1 LARLGITGHR
11 DLTPKT
17 ADLTYRAIQRALS
30 AYRAREL
37 IGISCLAAGADSIFA
52 QAVLDLGGRLE
63 VVLPATDYRERTIE
77 PSHVARFDE
86 LLRRAIHVRT
96 MPYAESGRDAYEAA
110 NRHLVSSCERLFA
123 VWDGQPAGG
132 RGGTADVVR
141 YANTRG
147 VPVEIVWPT
156 GAERG

>member
-1 LARLGITGHR
+1 LARVGITGHR
-11 DLTPKT
+11 NLTPKT
-17 ADLTYRAIQRALS
+17 TDLAYRAIRRALS
-30 AYRAREL
+30 AYQAREL
-37 IGISCLAAGADSIFA
+37 TGISCLADGADSIFA

-63 VVLPATDYRERTIE
+63 VVLPATDYRDRTIA

-86 LLRRAIHVRT
+86 LLGRAFRVRT
-96 MPYAESGRDAYEAA
+96 MPYAESGLDAYEAA

-123 VWDGQPAGG
+123 VWDGGPAGG

-147 VPVEIVWPT
+147 VPVEIVWPV